1 MCRKGLNP
9 NCKGNK
15 RDKVALMTTSFKNVK
30 FKVIKIG
37 AGCQYVGWFYYSQNL
52 KWAAQTLRLGRMGPA
67 GWTLLCSLHTEQKLI
82 VLKAFFSL
90 NTSNT

>member
-37 AGCQYVGWFYYSQNL
+37 AGCQYVG
-52 KWAAQTLRLGRMGPA
+52 
-67 GWTLLCSLHTEQKLI
+67 
-82 VLKAFFSL
+82 
-90 NTSNT
+90 